1 MVYVRHEHWL
11 TGNVAFPLRM
21 IGKGS
26 IVEMSSSAVSLS
38 RANAAGVAIGGASD
52 ITGNAGT
59 IIVGSYRTVR
69 ASVSYGTCFRIGRY
83 ASATVIS
90 ALLNGVSVRLFGV
103 SLSVGDI
110 VVCVGS
116 AAEGVNGYK
125 NCRGDFDVGQH
136 GRAKGDGGI
145 GNGSVLVYG
154 HIKHVTTDSANLFL
168 LQEVFFLLRE
178 FECGLPVIDCIGL
191 LVQPCSRVDICLIAL
206 GTAVGFQRGCNHQKH
221 RE

>member
-1 MVYVRHEHWL
+1 
-11 TGNVAFPLRM
+11 M
-21 IGKGS
+21 IGEDS
-26 IVEMSSSAVSLS
+26 IVEMSSSVVSLS

-110 VVCVGS
+110 AVCVGS
-116 AAEGVNGYK
+116 VVVICACGFARGQPLSEIF
-125 NCRGDFDVGQH
+125 CRAFTCW
-136 GRAKGDGGI
+136 
-145 GNGSVLVYG
+145 S
-154 HIKHVTTDSANLFL
+154 FL
-168 LQEVFFLLRE
+168 A
-178 FECGLPVIDCIGL
+178 G
-191 LVQPCSRVDICLIAL
+191 
-206 GTAVGFQRGCNHQKH
+206 
-221 RE
+221 

>member
-1 MVYVRHEHWL
+1 
-11 TGNVAFPLRM
+11 M
-21 IGKGS
+21 IGKVS
-26 IVEMSSSAVSLS
+26 IVVVSSSVVLFFTPMLSELPLAERQTSLVTPGPSLS
-38 RANAAGVAIGGASD
+38 VRIGRY
-52 ITGNAGT
+52 
-59 IIVGSYRTVR
+59 VHPHRTVR

-90 ALLNGVSVRLFGV
+90 ALLNGVSVRLFGA

-110 VVCVGS
+110 AVCVVS
-116 AAEGVNGYK
+116 AAEGVDGYE
-125 NCRGDFDVGQH
+125 NCRDDSDVGRH

-154 HIKHVTTDSANLFL
+154 HIKHVKTDSANLFL

-178 FECGLPVIDCIGL
+178 FECGLPVIDGIGL
-191 LVQPCSRVDICLIAL
+191 LVQPCSRGDVCPIAL
-206 GTAVGFQRGCNHQKH
+206 GTADGFQRGCNCQKH